1 MFVCIR
7 EKDKGEQRRF
17 LEYFKERENIKS
29 DEELLFA
36 TLNLVEKYI
45 SGLR

>member
-1 MFVCIR
+1 MVTAL
-7 EKDKGEQRRF
+7 DPVEQKRF
-17 LEYFKERENIKS
+17 LEYFRASENIKS